1 MIELFPLLKQ
11 LWSVWFTLLFTGII
25 VWACWPSRRATMA
38 AHALIPLQDD
48 PLPAHAPS
56 DKDR

>member
-1 MIELFPLLKQ
+1 MLDLLPLLKQ

-25 VWACWPSRRATMA
+25 LWALWPSRRATMA

-48 PLPAHAPS
+48 LPPAPALS